1 MHAGKKKCEKI
12 KSFWKNLNLI
22 FEFLTQFFENLTK
35 KRLSPKKKQ
44 TFEKV
49 IFDAKKVLLGPKLL
63 LGDIFLT
70 KNQRKNHF
78 FKILKI
84 S

>member
-1 MHAGKKKCEKI
+1 MRKNKKFLKKFKFNFWIFDPIFRKFDQKTLKSEK
-12 KSFWKNLNLI
+12 N
-22 FEFLTQFFENLTK
+22 
-35 KRLSPKKKQ
+35 Q
-44 TFEKV
+44 TFKKV

-84 S
+84 T